1 MDAPQAGPAG
11 KLLAGLIVVAVLVA
25 GVFFW
30 GRVANDDRLAM
41 LFTTLWFGAVLAGG
55 YLATR
60 ARTELR
66 VPMALGFGVV
76 AVATTILVGLPM
88 FQTDEVNERV
98 VTGEPVSETSRD
110 EQSEQV
116 PDEEGERPPRNVELA
131 SGRFVGLAHPG
142 SGVAAVV
149 ALAEG
154 GRKLT
159 LTKFATDNGPDLR
172 VYLSTKNPAKSGEL
186 GEFKD
191 VGALK
196 GNAGDQQYDVPSNFD
211 LDRFS
216 NVVIWCRAFSVGF
229 TSASLETS

>member
-25 GVFFW
+25 GVIFW

-41 LFTTLWFGAVLAGG
+41 LFTSLWFGAVLAGG

-66 VPMALGFGVV
+66 VPMALGFAVV

-110 EQSEQV
+110 EQSEQ
-116 PDEEGERPPRNVELA
+116 DAEGERPPRNVELA
-131 SGRFVGLAHPG
+131 RGRFVGLTHPG

-154 GRKLT
+154 GHKLT

-172 VYLSTKNPAKSGEL
+172 VYLSTKNPAHSGEL

-191 VGALK
+191 MGALK
-196 GNAGDQQYDVPSNFD
+196 GNAGDQQYDIPRGFD
-211 LDRFS
+211 LERFS

>member
-66 VPMALGFGVV
+66 VPMALGFAVV

-110 EQSEQV
+110 EQSEQ
-116 PDEEGERPPRNVELA
+116 DAEGERPPGNVELA
-131 SGRFVGLAHPG
+131 RGRFVGLAHPG
-142 SGVAAVV
+142 SGVAAIV

-172 VYLSTKNPAKSGEL
+172 VYLSTKNPGQSGEL

-196 GNAGDQQYDVPSNFD
+196 GNAGDQQYDIPNNFD

-229 TSASLETS
+229 TSASLEAS

>member
-1 MDAPQAGPAG
+1 
-11 KLLAGLIVVAVLVA
+11 
-25 GVFFW
+25 
-30 GRVANDDRLAM
+30 
-41 LFTTLWFGAVLAGG
+41 
-55 YLATR
+55 
-60 ARTELR
+60 
-66 VPMALGFGVV
+66 
-76 AVATTILVGLPM
+76 M

-131 SGRFVGLAHPG
+131 RGLFVGLAHPG

-172 VYLSTKNPAKSGEL
+172 VYLSTKNPAQSREL

-196 GNAGDQQYDVPSNFD
+196 GNAGDQQYDIPNNLD
-211 LDRFS
+211 LDPFS
-216 NVVIWCRAFSVGF
+216 NVVIWCRH
-229 TSASLETS
+229 SAWDSPRHPSKPLELRATGSTLGQQPEAGAGRLMPTPSPRGRERVRAERRPGGRPD